1 MAGSLVVF
9 ASLLCFFL
17 VMLWPENP
25 KSLLATPTPTTQ
37 DGGISTQAA
46 ANSVSGDASSTKTS
60 NAATTKD
67 DGQNSKTSYKLNKE
81 QRILL
86 LVMLAGALGSFI
98 HIAISFSE
106 FVGNSRFSATWI
118 YWYMLK
124 PLTSTAL
131 AAIFYLVLR
140 GGLMS
145 GDGGDAVN
153 LHGVVAMSG
162 MVGLF
167 SKQATSKLAEVFDT
181 LFHAKPRNTDT
192 GKAAEKTPPEVPLAD
207 GSEAHPTATQATPT
221 PPPTQVAKQE
231 ENSPPLTTQARTTLR
246 RGASGG
252 EVQQLQKALNLAV
265 DGNFGPKTEAA
276 VREFQRTHD
285 IVPDGIVG
293 AKTWAALDA
302 SQPPATT

>member
-1 MAGSLVVF
+1 MSTPSPVVPAPLWQIRLMAGSLLVF
-9 ASLLCFFL
+9 ACLLCYFL
-17 VMLWPENP
+17 VTLWPENP
-25 KSLLATPTPTTQ
+25 KSVLTTPPPATQ
-37 DGGISTQAA
+37 DAGMSGQAPA
-46 ANSVSGDASSTKTS
+46 KANIVSGDTSSSATS
-60 NAATTKD
+60 AAPPNQD
-67 DGQNSKTSYKLNKE
+67 DGQCSKTCYKLNKE

-145 GDGGDAVN
+145 ADGGGDAVN

-167 SKQATSKLAEVFDT
+167 SKQATTKLAEVFDT
-181 LFHAKPRNTDT
+181 LFHAKPRSTDT
-192 GKAAEKTPPEVPLAD
+192 GKPPENTPANSSVTESTAPDSSLAD
-207 GSEAHPTATQATPT
+207 ASEAQATASQANPN
-221 PPPTQVAKQE
+221 PPPT
-231 ENSPPLTTQARTTLR
+231 
-246 RGASGG
+246 
-252 EVQQLQKALNLAV
+252 
-265 DGNFGPKTEAA
+265 
-276 VREFQRTHD
+276 
-285 IVPDGIVG
+285 PDDE
-293 AKTWAALDA
+293 L
-302 SQPPATT
+302 PPAKGGVEK

>member
-1 MAGSLVVF
+1 MSTPSPVVPAPLWKIRLMAGSLVVF

-25 KSLLATPTPTTQ
+25 KSLLTTPTPTTQ
-37 DGGISTQAA
+37 DVELSTQAA
-46 ANSVSGDASSTKTS
+46 ANSVSGDANSTKTS
-60 NAATTKD
+60 TAATTKD

-145 GDGGDAVN
+145 ADGGGDAVN

-167 SKQATSKLAEVFDT
+167 SKQATTKLAEVFDT
-181 LFHAKPRNTDT
+181 LFHAKPRSTDT
-192 GKAAEKTPPEVPLAD
+192 GKPPENTPANSSVTESTAPDTSLAD
-207 GSEAHPTATQATPT
+207 ASEAQATASQANPN
-221 PPPTQVAKQE
+221 PPPT
-231 ENSPPLTTQARTTLR
+231 
-246 RGASGG
+246 
-252 EVQQLQKALNLAV
+252 
-265 DGNFGPKTEAA
+265 
-276 VREFQRTHD
+276 
-285 IVPDGIVG
+285 PDDE
-293 AKTWAALDA
+293 L
-302 SQPPATT
+302 PPAKGGVEK